1 MKKLDKPLFTD
12 KRKKPVTIKGTKT
25 KAPKKLSSM
34 AAPTTD
40 MSSDMPMDMSSS
52 TPAADASA
60 PTFKSGGMVH
70 RGQGAVIKFKTTKY
84 C

>member
-12 KRKKPVTIKGTKT
+12 KRKKPVTVKGTKT
-25 KAPKKLSSM
+25 KVPKNLSSM
-34 AAPTTD
+34 SAPTMDMTSQMPSD
-40 MSSDMPMDMSSS
+40 MSSA

-60 PTFKSGGMVH
+60 PAFKSGGMVH